1 MVGAAQC
8 RPNGLSSTTW
18 PVVSSE
24 IEPRFPRHGAGNRS
38 SFSSKTFCRKSV
50 PNFRPHVAG
59 IELADLD
66 GGFGWG
72 IWTGGGFGWGIWILE
87 CGLGDLDGGF
97 GFWIGDWGIWMGG
110 FSPDYLPPFGFCIRY
125 FQATPTRVGGFPG
138 PSPKI
143 TNVCYINVP
152 GGATQFA

>member
-18 PVVSSE
+18 PVVSPE

-38 SFSSKTFCRKSV
+38 SFSSKTSRRKSV

-72 IWTGGGFGWGIWILE
+72 IWM
-87 CGLGDLDGGF
+87 GDLDFGLWTGGF

-125 FQATPTRVGGFPG
+125 FLVTPTRVGGYVR
-138 PSPKI
+138 I
-143 TNVCYINVP
+143 
-152 GGATQFA
+152 